1 MSKKKPDLILIA
13 AVCAALALVAGAV
26 LYAGMAARQG
36 AAPPSMSM
44 STSAQTQGAEGTLAV
59 PAALSAC
66 GGKDACI
73 VVDSHCGL
81 CCQYVAINAAQE
93 KAFST
98 LFDKGCAGYGGRT
111 CDCFDLDA
119 YPSCVGG
126 ACTLVKWPNGKK
138 QK

>member
-1 MSKKKPDLILIA
+1 MSKKKPDLIMIV

-26 LYAGMAARQG
+26 VYAGMAARQG
-36 AAPPSMSM
+36 AGPSV
-44 STSAQTQGAEGTLAV
+44 SAGAESGPGAAVAV
-59 PAALSAC
+59 PAGLSAC

-93 KAFST
+93 RAFSA
-98 LFDKGCAGYGGRT
+98 LFDESCAGYGGRT

-126 ACTLVKWPNGKK
+126 ACTLVKWPDEKNRKK
-138 QK
+138 RK